1 MLSRLFKPKADRTS
15 SPPPVDDDPIIAVP
29 IPPLVTLLI
38 ALEKQKGAPL
48 AKEEVLAARDGAVCM
63 TMRRSMAWQM
73 AEQRGYRDFNPDDVW
88 NEWQSFL
95 ATE

>member
-1 MLSRLFKPKADRTS
+1 MLSRLFKPKADKAT

-29 IPPLVTLLI
+29 IPPLVTLLV
-38 ALEKQKGAPL
+38 ALEKQKGTPL
-48 AKEEVLAARDGAVCM
+48 TQEEVLKARDDAICM
-63 TMRRSMAWQM
+63 TMPRSRAWKM

-95 ATE
+95 ATG